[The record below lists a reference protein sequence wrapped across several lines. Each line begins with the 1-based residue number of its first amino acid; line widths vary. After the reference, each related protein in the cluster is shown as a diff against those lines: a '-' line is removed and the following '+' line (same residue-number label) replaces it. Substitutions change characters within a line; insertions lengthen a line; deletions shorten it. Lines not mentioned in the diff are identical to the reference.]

1 MAYAAVFEPRK
12 TVRIIAFSAANA
24 KLYMGTVNV
33 STTKATAH
41 EYPEYLQ
48 ASGDTSHATPTVMAA
63 ASLTNGIPTIYVN
76 GYSGPE

>member
-12 TVRIIAFSAANA
+12 TVRSIAFSAANA
-24 KLYMGTVNV
+24 KLHMGTVNV

-41 EYPEYLQ
+41 EYPEFLQ
-48 ASGDTSHATPTVMAA
+48 ATGDTMHATRTVMAA
-63 ASLTNGIPTIYVN
+63 AALTKGIPTIYVN

>member
-33 STTKATAH
+33 STTKASAH

-48 ASGDTSHATPTVMAA
+48 ASGDTMHATPTVMAA
-63 ASLTNGIPTIYVN
+63 AALTAGIPTIYVN
-76 GYSGPE
+76 GYTGPL